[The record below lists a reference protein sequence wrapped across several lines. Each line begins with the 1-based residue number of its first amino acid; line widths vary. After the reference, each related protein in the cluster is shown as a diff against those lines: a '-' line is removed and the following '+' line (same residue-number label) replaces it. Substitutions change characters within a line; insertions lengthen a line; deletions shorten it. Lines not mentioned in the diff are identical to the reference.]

1 MLFVYNI
8 LNKEGYRK
16 IAQNIKL
23 SYTTAYSVNCR
34 EEEFLMEKI
43 WLDHYEPGVPHTID
57 YPAQSLYQL
66 FLKATETYSEKPA
79 VYFMGRELTYAELAS
94 QVNSMASALA
104 ELGVKKGDRV
114 AIHLPN
120 STQFP
125 IAFFAAHALGAI
137 VVPCNPLYVARE
149 MEYQLK
155 DSGAETIIT
164 LTRFYEMI
172 KGIQPNTNLNNIIV
186 SNIKDYF
193 PGFLSFLY
201 TVAKEKKE
209 GDRVKVAPEDLSF
222 TGLINKHSGKKPPAV
237 DVGPHDRAVF
247 LYTGG
252 TTGVSKGAVL
262 QHRNLVANCFQVKS
276 WCTDYRDGQ
285 EVVLGVLPFFHSY
298 GLSTILNLGLLN
310 GAKLVLLPRFVLED
324 VLKTIDKQKPT
335 LFPGVPTIYVAI
347 NNSANVHKY
356 DLQSIRICIS
366 GAAPLP
372 VEVQQQFEKNT
383 GGRLV
388 EGYGLSETSPVTH
401 ANPVYGKRKP
411 GSIGLPMPDTEFKIV
426 DVETGEKELPIG
438 EVGEICLRG
447 PQVMEGYLN
456 MPDENANS
464 LRDGWFYTGDIGKAD
479 DEGYAYIVDRKKD
492 MVIAGGFNIYPRDV
506 EEVLYTHPKIMEAA
520 VAGINDPYRGETL
533 KAYIVLKE
541 GDSMTEEEVTE
552 YCKAN
557 LAAYKVPKLVEFRDE
572 LPKTM
577 IGKILRR
584 TLREEEEKKSSL

>member
-1 MLFVYNI
+1 
-8 LNKEGYRK
+8 
-16 IAQNIKL
+16 
-23 SYTTAYSVNCR
+23 
-34 EEEFLMEKI
+34 MEKV
-43 WLDHYEPGVPHTID
+43 WLEHYEPEVPHSID
-57 YPAQSLYQL
+57 YPSQSLYQL
-66 FLKATETYSEKPA
+66 FQKAAQTYEQQPA
-79 VYFMGRELTYAELAS
+79 VHFMGRELSYGELAT
-94 QVNSMASALA
+94 QVENMASALT
-104 ELGVKKGDRV
+104 ELGVTKGDRV

-125 IAFFAAHALGAI
+125 IAFFAAHAIGAV

-164 LTRFYEMI
+164 LTRFYKMI
-172 KGIQPNTNLNNIIV
+172 KDIQPNTNLKNVIV

-209 GDRVKVAPEDLSF
+209 GDRVEIAPEDYKF
-222 TGLINKHSGKKPPAV
+222 TDLIKKHEGKKPPAV
-237 DVGPHDRAVF
+237 EVLPEDRAVF

-262 QHRNLVANCFQVKS
+262 QHRNLVANMYQVKS
-276 WCTDYRDGQ
+276 WCTDYHDGK
-285 EVVLGVLPFFHSY
+285 EVALGVLPFFHSY
-298 GLSTILNLGLLN
+298 GLTTVLNLGLLS
-310 GAKLVLLPRFVLED
+310 GGKLVLLPRFVLED

-347 NNSANVHKY
+347 NNAPDLSKY
-356 DLQSIRICIS
+356 DIKSIRICIS

-426 DVETGEKELPIG
+426 DVEVGDRELPIG
-438 EVGEICLRG
+438 EVGELCIKG

-456 MPDENANS
+456 MPDENAQAIRN
-464 LRDGWFYTGDIGKAD
+464 GWFFTGDIAKVD
-479 DEGYAYIVDRKKD
+479 EEGYTYIVDRKKD
-492 MVIAGGFNIYPRDV
+492 MVIAGGFNIYPRDI

-541 GDSMTEEEVTE
+541 GESMTEEEVTE

-584 TLREEEEKKSSL
+584 MLREEEEKKNE

>member
-1 MLFVYNI
+1 
-8 LNKEGYRK
+8 
-16 IAQNIKL
+16 
-23 SYTTAYSVNCR
+23 
-34 EEEFLMEKI
+34 MEKV
-43 WLDHYEPGVPHTID
+43 WLQNYEPEVPHSIN
-57 YPAQSLYQL
+57 YPTLSLYQL
-66 FLKATETYSEKPA
+66 FQKTTETYKQQPA
-79 VYFMGRELTYAELAS
+79 VHFMGRELTYGELS
-94 QVNSMASALA
+94 GQVESLAAALSG
-104 ELGVKKGDRV
+104 LGVKKGDRV

-125 IAFFAAHALGAI
+125 IAYFAALSIGAV

-164 LTRFYEMI
+164 LTRFYSMI
-172 KGIQPNTNLNNIIV
+172 KQIQPKTDLKNIIV
-186 SNIKDYF
+186 TNIKDYF
-193 PGFLSFLY
+193 PGMLSFLY

-209 GDRVKVAPEDLSF
+209 GDRVDIAAEDYSF
-222 TGLINKHSGKKPPAV
+222 TDLIKKHSGQKPPAV
-237 DVGPHDRAVF
+237 EVKPEDRALF

-262 QHRNLVANCFQVKS
+262 KHSNLVVNMFQVKS
-276 WCTDYRDGQ
+276 WCTDYEDGK
-285 EVVLGVLPFFHSY
+285 EVALGVLPFFHSY
-298 GLSTILNLGLLN
+298 GLTTVLNLGLLN
-310 GAKLVLLPRFVLED
+310 GAKLVLLPRFELET

-347 NNSANVHKY
+347 NNAPNLSKF
-356 DLQSIRICIS
+356 DIKSIRICIS

-401 ANPVYGKRKP
+401 ANPVYGNRKA

-426 DVETGEKELPIG
+426 DVESGEKELPIG
-438 EVGEICLRG
+438 GVGELCLKG

-456 MPDENANS
+456 MPEETANS
-464 LRDGWFYTGDIGKAD
+464 IRDGWFYTGDIAKVD
-479 DEGYAYIVDRKKD
+479 EEGYTYIVDRKKD
-492 MVIAGGFNIYPRDV
+492 MVIAGGFNIYPRDI

-520 VAGINDPYRGETL
+520 VAGIHDQYRGETI
-533 KAYIVLKE
+533 KAYCVLKE
-541 GDSMTEEEVTE
+541 GETMTENEVIE
-552 YCKAN
+552 YCKTN
-557 LAAYKVPKLVEFRDE
+557 LAAYKVPKLVEFREE

-577 IGKILRR
+577 IGKVLRR
-584 TLREEEEKKSSL
+584 MLREEEEKKSQ

>member
-1 MLFVYNI
+1 
-8 LNKEGYRK
+8 
-16 IAQNIKL
+16 
-23 SYTTAYSVNCR
+23 
-34 EEEFLMEKI
+34 MEKV
-43 WLDHYEPGVPHTID
+43 WLEHYEKEVPHSIN
-57 YPAQSLYQL
+57 YPSLSLYQL
-66 FLKATETYSEKPA
+66 FQQSAKKYSQQPA
-79 VYFMGRELTYAELAS
+79 VHFMGRELTYSELSS
-94 QVNSMASALA
+94 QIDALAAALA

-120 STQFP
+120 CTQFP
-125 IAFFAAHALGAI
+125 IAFFAVHAIGAV

-164 LTRFYEMI
+164 LTRFYKMI
-172 KGIQPNTNLNNIIV
+172 KEVQPKTNLKNIVV
-186 SNIKDYF
+186 SNIKDFF
-193 PGFLSFLY
+193 PGLLSFLY

-209 GDRVKVAPEDLSF
+209 GDRVEIAKEDHIF
-222 TGLINKHSGKKPPAV
+222 TGLLSKYAGKEPPAV
-237 DVGPHDRAVF
+237 EVSPFDRAVF

-262 QHRNLVANCFQVKS
+262 QHRNLVANMFQVKA
-276 WCTDYRDGQ
+276 WCTDYQDGK
-285 EVVLGVLPFFHSY
+285 EVALGVLPFFHSY
-298 GLSTILNLGLLN
+298 GLTTVLNLGLLN

-347 NNSANVHKY
+347 NNAPDLNKY
-356 DLQSIRICIS
+356 DIKSIRICIS

-383 GGRLV
+383 GGKLV
-388 EGYGLSETSPVTH
+388 EGFGLSETSPVTH
-401 ANPVYGKRKP
+401 ANPVYGVRKP
-411 GSIGLPMPDTEFKIV
+411 GSIGLPMPDTEYKIV

-438 EVGEICLRG
+438 EIGELCIRG

-456 MPDENANS
+456 MPEENAQS
-464 LRDGWFYTGDIGKAD
+464 IRDGWFYTGDIARAD
-479 DEGYAYIVDRKKD
+479 EDGYTYIVDRKKD
-492 MVIAGGFNIYPRDV
+492 MVIAGGFNIYPRDI
-506 EEVLYTHPKIMEAA
+506 EEVLYAHPKIMEAA

-541 GDSMTEEEVTE
+541 GETMTEEEVTE
-552 YCKAN
+552 HCKTN
-557 LAAYKVPKLVEFRDE
+557 LAAYKVPKLVEFRPE

-577 IGKILRR
+577 IGKVLRR
-584 TLREEEEKKSSL
+584 MLREEEEKKNQQDK

>member
-1 MLFVYNI
+1 
-8 LNKEGYRK
+8 
-16 IAQNIKL
+16 
-23 SYTTAYSVNCR
+23 
-34 EEEFLMEKI
+34 MEKV
-43 WLDHYEPGVPHTID
+43 WLKSYEPEVPHSID
-57 YPAQSLYQL
+57 YPPLSLYQI
-66 FLKATETYSEKPA
+66 FQQAKAKYSEKPA
-79 VYFMGRELTYAELAS
+79 VHFMGRELSYGELSDNIESLA
-94 QVNSMASALA
+94 AALTD
-104 ELGVKKGDRV
+104 LGVKKGDRV

-125 IAFFAAHALGAI
+125 IAYFATLAIGAI

-164 LTRFYEMI
+164 LTRFYKMI
-172 KGIQPNTNLNNIIV
+172 KEIQPKTNLKNIIV
-186 SNIKDYF
+186 SNIKDFF
-193 PGFLSFLY
+193 PGILGFLY

-209 GDRVKVAPEDLSF
+209 GDRVNLLPEDYSL
-222 TGLINKHSGKKPPAV
+222 TDLLAKNSGKKPPSV
-237 DVGPHDRAVF
+237 EVKPEDRALF

-262 QHRNLVANCFQVKS
+262 KHSNLVANMFQVKA
-276 WCTDYRDGQ
+276 WCTDYQDGK
-285 EVVLGVLPFFHSY
+285 EIALGVLPFFHSY
-298 GLSTILNLGLLN
+298 GLTTVLNLGLLN
-310 GAKLVLLPRFVLED
+310 GGKLVLLPRFVLED

-347 NNSANVHKY
+347 NNAPDLHKY
-356 DLQSIRICIS
+356 DIKSIRICIS

-388 EGYGLSETSPVTH
+388 EGFGLSETSPVTH

-411 GSIGLPMPDTEFKIV
+411 GSIGLPMPDTEYKIV

-438 EVGEICLRG
+438 EIGELCLRG

-456 MPDENANS
+456 MPDETAQSIRN
-464 LRDGWFYTGDIGKAD
+464 GWFYTGDIARAD
-479 DEGYAYIVDRKKD
+479 EEGYVYIVDRKKD

-533 KAYIVLKE
+533 KAYVVLKE
-541 GDSMTEEEVTE
+541 GEKLTEQECID
-552 YCKAN
+552 YCKEN
-557 LAAYKVPKLVEFRDE
+557 LAPYKVPKLVEFREE

-577 IGKILRR
+577 IGKVLRR
-584 TLREEEEKKSSL
+584 MLREEEEAKNKKSV

>member
-1 MLFVYNI
+1 
-8 LNKEGYRK
+8 
-16 IAQNIKL
+16 
-23 SYTTAYSVNCR
+23 
-34 EEEFLMEKI
+34 MEKV
-43 WLDHYEPGVPHTID
+43 WLENYEKEVPHSIN
-57 YPAQSLYQL
+57 YPSLSLYQL
-66 FLKATETYSEKPA
+66 FQQSAKKYSQQPA
-79 VYFMGRELTYAELAS
+79 VHFMGRELTYSELSS
-94 QVNSMASALA
+94 QIDALAAALA

-120 STQFP
+120 CTQFP
-125 IAFFAAHALGAI
+125 IAFFAVHAIGAV

-164 LTRFYEMI
+164 LTRFYKMI
-172 KGIQPNTNLNNIIV
+172 KEVQPKTNLKNIVV
-186 SNIKDYF
+186 SNIKDFF
-193 PGFLSFLY
+193 PGLLSFLY

-209 GDRVKVAPEDLSF
+209 GDRVEIAKEDHIF
-222 TGLINKHSGKKPPAV
+222 TGLLSKYAGKEPPAV
-237 DVGPHDRAVF
+237 EVSPFDRAVF

-262 QHRNLVANCFQVKS
+262 QHRNLVANMFQVKA
-276 WCTDYRDGQ
+276 WCTDYQDGK
-285 EVVLGVLPFFHSY
+285 EVALGVLPFFHSY
-298 GLSTILNLGLLN
+298 GLTTVLNLGLLN

-347 NNSANVHKY
+347 NNAPDLNKY
-356 DLQSIRICIS
+356 DIKSIRICIS

-383 GGRLV
+383 GGKLV
-388 EGYGLSETSPVTH
+388 EGFGLSETSPVTH
-401 ANPVYGKRKP
+401 ANPVYGVRKP
-411 GSIGLPMPDTEFKIV
+411 GSIGLPMPDTEYKIV

-438 EVGEICLRG
+438 EIGELCIRG

-456 MPDENANS
+456 MPEENAQS
-464 LRDGWFYTGDIGKAD
+464 IRDGWFYTGDIARAD
-479 DEGYAYIVDRKKD
+479 EDGYTYIVDRKKD
-492 MVIAGGFNIYPRDV
+492 MVIAGGFNIYPRDI
-506 EEVLYTHPKIMEAA
+506 EEVLYAHPKIMEAA

-541 GDSMTEEEVTE
+541 GETMTEEEVTE
-552 YCKAN
+552 HCKTN
-557 LAAYKVPKLVEFRDE
+557 LAAYKVPKLVEFRPE

-577 IGKILRR
+577 IGKVLRR
-584 TLREEEEKKSSL
+584 MLREEEEKKNQQDK

>member
-1 MLFVYNI
+1 
-8 LNKEGYRK
+8 
-16 IAQNIKL
+16 
-23 SYTTAYSVNCR
+23 
-34 EEEFLMEKI
+34 MERVWFK
-43 WLDHYEPGVPHTID
+43 HYEEKVPHSID
-57 YPAQSLYQL
+57 YPSLSLYQL
-66 FLKATETYSEKPA
+66 FQKSAQTYKQQPA
-79 VYFMGRELTYAELAS
+79 VHFMGRELNYGELAAE
-94 QVNSMASALA
+94 VESMACALA
-104 ELGVKKGDRV
+104 DLGVKKGDRV

-125 IAFFAAHALGAI
+125 IAFFAALAVGAI

-164 LTRFYEMI
+164 MTRFYNMI
-172 KGIQPNTNLNNIIV
+172 KEIQPKTNLKNIIV
-186 SNIKDYF
+186 TNIKDYF

-209 GDRVKVAPEDLSF
+209 GDRVELAKEDYSF
-222 TGLINKHSGKKPPAV
+222 TDLTKKFAGKTPPAV
-237 DVGPHDRAVF
+237 EVLPTDRAVF

-276 WCTDYRDGQ
+276 WCTDYEDGK
-285 EVVLGVLPFFHSY
+285 EVILGVLPFFHSY
-298 GLSTILNLGLLN
+298 GLTTILNLGLLN
-310 GAKLVLLPRFVLED
+310 GAKLVLLPRFVLAD
-324 VLKTIDKQKPT
+324 ALKTIDKQKPT

-347 NNSANVHKY
+347 NNAPDLNKY
-356 DLQSIRICIS
+356 DIKSIKVCIS

-383 GGRLV
+383 GGKLV

-401 ANPVYGKRKP
+401 ANPVYGERRP
-411 GSIGLPMPDTEFKIV
+411 GSIGLPMPDTDFKVV
-426 DVETGEKELPIG
+426 DVETGEKEMPIG
-438 EVGEICLRG
+438 EIGELCLRG

-456 MPDENANS
+456 MPEENAQS
-464 LRDGWFYTGDIGKAD
+464 LRDGWFYTGDIAKV
-479 DEGYAYIVDRKKD
+479 DEDGYTYIVDRKKD
-492 MVIAGGFNIYPRDV
+492 MVIAGGFNIYPRDI

-520 VAGINDPYRGETL
+520 VAGINDAYRGETL
-533 KAYIVLKE
+533 KAYVVLKE
-541 GDSMTEEEVTE
+541 GETMTEEEVKE

-557 LAAYKVPKLVEFRDE
+557 LAAYKVPKLCEFRAE

-577 IGKILRR
+577 IGKVLRR
-584 TLREEEEKKSSL
+584 TLREEEEKKNQ

>member
-1 MLFVYNI
+1 
-8 LNKEGYRK
+8 
-16 IAQNIKL
+16 
-23 SYTTAYSVNCR
+23 
-34 EEEFLMEKI
+34 MEKV
-43 WLDHYEPGVPHTID
+43 WLQNYEPEVPHSID
-57 YPAQSLYQL
+57 YPPLSLYQL
-66 FLKATETYSEKPA
+66 FQKTAEKYKQQPA
-79 VYFMGRELTYAELAS
+79 VHFMGRDLNYGALSAEVESFAAALTD
-94 QVNSMASALA
+94 
-104 ELGVKKGDRV
+104 LGVKKGDRV

-125 IAFFAAHALGAI
+125 IAYFAALAIGAV

-164 LTRFYEMI
+164 LTRFYKMI
-172 KGIQPNTNLNNIIV
+172 KDIQPKTELKNIIV
-186 SNIKDYF
+186 TNIKDYF
-193 PGFLSFLY
+193 PGMLSFLY
-201 TVAKEKKE
+201 TLAKEKKE
-209 GDRVKVAPEDLSF
+209 GDRVDIASGDYSF
-222 TGLINKHSGKKPPAV
+222 TELIKKHAGQKPPAIEV
-237 DVGPHDRAVF
+237 KPEDRALF

-262 QHRNLVANCFQVKS
+262 RHSNLVANMFQVKS
-276 WCTDYRDGQ
+276 WCTDYEDGK
-285 EVVLGVLPFFHSY
+285 EVALGVLPFFHSY
-298 GLSTILNLGLLN
+298 GLTTVLNLGLLN
-310 GAKLVLLPRFVLED
+310 GAKLVLLPRFELAT

-347 NNSANVHKY
+347 NNAPNLEKF
-356 DLQSIRICIS
+356 DIKSIRICIS

-426 DVETGEKELPIG
+426 DVESGENELPIG
-438 EVGEICLRG
+438 EVGELCLKG

-456 MPDENANS
+456 MPEETAHSIRN
-464 LRDGWFYTGDIGKAD
+464 GWFYTGDIAKMD
-479 DEGYAYIVDRKKD
+479 EEGYTYIVDRKKD
-492 MVIAGGFNIYPRDV
+492 MVIAGGFNIYPRDI

-520 VAGINDPYRGETL
+520 VAGIHDQYRGETI
-533 KAYIVLKE
+533 KAYCVLKE
-541 GDSMTEEEVTE
+541 GETMTEDEVIE
-552 YCKAN
+552 YCKTN
-557 LAAYKVPKLVEFRDE
+557 LAAYKVPKLVEFREE

-577 IGKILRR
+577 IGKVLRR
-584 TLREEEEKKSSL
+584 MLREEEEKKSQ

>member
-1 MLFVYNI
+1 
-8 LNKEGYRK
+8 
-16 IAQNIKL
+16 
-23 SYTTAYSVNCR
+23 
-34 EEEFLMEKI
+34 MEKI
-43 WLDHYEPGVPHTID
+43 WLNHYEPGVPHSID
-57 YPAQSLYQL
+57 YPARSLYQL
-66 FLKATETYSEKPA
+66 FQEAVQTYKQLPA
-79 VYFMGRELTYAELAS
+79 IHFMGRELTYGELSS
-94 QVNSMASALA
+94 QVQSMAGALA
-104 ELGVKKGDRV
+104 GLGVKKGDRV

-125 IAFFAAHALGAI
+125 IAFFAAQAIGAV

-149 MEYQLK
+149 MEYQLN

-164 LTRFYEMI
+164 LTRFYKMI
-172 KGIQPNTNLNNIIV
+172 KAIQPNTNLKNIIV

-193 PGFLSFLY
+193 PTFLNFLY
-201 TVAKEKKE
+201 TAAKEKKE
-209 GDRVKVAPEDLSF
+209 GDRVELAAEDYSF
-222 TGLINKHSGKKPPAV
+222 TKLIKKHAGAKPP
-237 DVGPHDRAVF
+237 DVKVMPDDRALI

-262 QHRNLVANCFQVKS
+262 QHKNLVANLYQVKS
-276 WCTDYRDGQ
+276 WCTDFREGR
-285 EVVLGVLPFFHSY
+285 EVALGVLPFFHSY
-298 GLSTILNLGLLN
+298 GLTTVLNLGMIS
-310 GAKLVLLPRFVLED
+310 GAKLVLMPRFVLED
-324 VLKTIDKQKPT
+324 VLKAIDKQKPT

-347 NNSANVHKY
+347 NNAPDLHKY
-356 DLQSIRICIS
+356 HIESIRICIS

-426 DVETGEKELPIG
+426 DVETGEKELPLGEIG
-438 EVGEICLRG
+438 ELCIRG

-456 MPDENANS
+456 MPEENAQS
-464 LRDGWFYTGDIGKAD
+464 LRDGWFYTGDIAKV
-479 DEGYAYIVDRKKD
+479 DEDGYTYIVDRKKD

-541 GDSMTEEEVTE
+541 EETMTEEEVFE
-552 YCKAN
+552 HCKTS
-557 LAAYKVPKLVEFRDE
+557 LAAYKVPKLVEFKPE

-577 IGKILRR
+577 IGKVLRR
-584 TLREEEEKKSSL
+584 MLREEEEKKNQ

>member
-1 MLFVYNI
+1 
-8 LNKEGYRK
+8 
-16 IAQNIKL
+16 
-23 SYTTAYSVNCR
+23 
-34 EEEFLMEKI
+34 MEKI
-43 WLDHYEPGVPHTID
+43 WLEHYEPGVPHSID
-57 YPAQSLYQL
+57 YPKSSVYQL
-66 FLKATETYSEKPA
+66 FQESVKKYKGQPA
-79 VYFMGRELTYAELAS
+79 VHFMGRELTYGELSA
-94 QVNSMASALA
+94 QVDALASALA
-104 ELGVKKGDRV
+104 EMGVKKGDRV

-125 IAFFAAHALGAI
+125 IAYFAALALGAI

-164 LTRFYEMI
+164 LTRFYKMI
-172 KGIQPNTNLNNIIV
+172 KEVQPKTNLKNIIV

-209 GDRVKVAPEDLSF
+209 GDRVELAKEDHSF
-222 TGLINKHSGKKPPAV
+222 TDLINKNAGKVPPVAEVKPE
-237 DVGPHDRAVF
+237 DRMLF

-262 QHRNLVANCFQVKS
+262 QHRNLVANMYQVKA
-276 WCTDYRDGQ
+276 WCTDFQDGK

-298 GLSTILNLGLLN
+298 GLTTILNLGMLS

-347 NNSANVHKY
+347 NNAPNLDKY
-356 DLQSIRICIS
+356 DIKSIRVCIS

-372 VEVQQQFEKNT
+372 VEVQQQFEKIT

-438 EVGEICLRG
+438 EIGEICLRG

-456 MPDENANS
+456 MPEENKQAI
-464 LRDGWFYTGDIGKAD
+464 RDGWFYTGDIAKAD
-479 DEGYAYIVDRKKD
+479 EEGYAYIVDRKKD

-520 VAGINDPYRGETL
+520 VAGINDPYRGETI
-533 KAYIVLKE
+533 KAYVVCKE
-541 GDSMTEEEVTE
+541 GVEMTEQEVFDH
-552 YCKAN
+552 CKEH
-557 LAAYKVPKLVEFRDE
+557 LAPYKVPKLVEFRSE

-577 IGKILRR
+577 IGKVLRR
-584 TLREEEEKKSSL
+584 MLREEEEKKHQAD